1 MPQFC
6 SKSFFSF
13 FPFCKWRAKPD
24 ASVRNIRNTMKI
36 KVSFV
41 SLIKWCLPYK
51 GVWGTLFSGQ
61 STLSFLKL
69 MGLWGWH
76 SPRHSF
82 EDQQEAQILN
92 VGKDSL
98 KILYQVYQWRWWRRA
113 WLGCQINGFHMALQW
128 LALWSCARYFTSLCL
143 SFCIYQMQ
151 SIAVL
156 PSKSCQEV
164 DWISRFIVIVPGT

>member
-6 SKSFFSF
+6 PKSFFSF

-76 SPRHSF
+76 SPRHSV
-82 EDQQEAQILN
+82 EDQQEAQIRN

-98 KILYQVYQWRWWRRA
+98 RSCIRYISDGGGEERDLDARLMA
-113 WLGCQINGFHMALQW
+113 FTWLFQW

>member
-13 FPFCKWRAKPD
+13 FPFCKWRAKQD

-41 SLIKWCLPYK
+41 SLIKWYLPYK

-98 KILYQVYQWRWWRRA
+98 KILYQVYQWGWWRRA
-113 WLGCQINGFHMALQW
+113 WLGCQINGFHMALPVTSPVI
-128 LALWSCARYFTSLCL
+128 LCTSLHL
-143 SFCIYQMQ
+143 SVPQFLHLPD
-151 SIAVL
+151 AVD
-156 PSKSCQEV
+156 SC
-164 DWISRFIVIVPGT
+164 SSL